1 MENTDSSSDAKTG
14 GDRAKVGWMDKVSRI
29 WGDSSERD
37 AENQEDTRTNNGSEG
52 ELTKAGKGRVFPVNA
67 TEFVTA
73 LGLGLLFALLRTEF
87 STSTFFAGTLSID
100 SVYAEVAD
108 VLGLMTFCVTIVVC
122 WRYSDWLAHYKRG
135 RLCIFGSA
143 SLAALALAQ
152 CVLQAIGISG
162 WFVPIII
169 EGVCGIPYAIILV
182 LWIEDI
188 WVLKRVAAVRVLLLA
203 LCIAAVFVALLAVI
217 QTPLFRH
224 LAIAVYLVLT
234 GFSYLAAG
242 SHIDVDGF
250 VSREETR
257 QNIKFDMRT
266 SVSLFIAAV
275 ADGFCMC
282 LAMSFGEESFL
293 VVAIAFFIA
302 AIFVGVGMVFFGDRG
317 VLLSTI
323 FRWTFPMLTFG
334 FIFIPFVSGC
344 LLRACIT
351 FVLAVCFA
359 CLLSLF
365 VTLVQVKYRFKV
377 QPIYA
382 CARVLLP
389 WALGVLAGLVMG
401 IVTMWVEPSLE
412 GMLLTALSMFII
424 LLFAVS
430 MAVAPYGIDMLTMPI
445 EPDEEEE
452 EPEEESREVH
462 AWKSACDRLAKEGGL
477 TPREVDV
484 FMLLAKGRNAKVIER
499 ELFISVYT
507 IKGHNNNIYRKL
519 GVKSQQELIDL
530 VENYRREIWKPKMDL
545 EQGGEHE

>member
-1 MENTDSSSDAKTG
+1 ML
-14 GDRAKVGWMDKVSRI
+14 
-29 WGDSSERD
+29 ER
-37 AENQEDTRTNNGSEG
+37 R
-52 ELTKAGKGRVFPVNA
+52 
-67 TEFVTA
+67 
-73 LGLGLLFALLRTEF
+73 
-87 STSTFFAGTLSID
+87 
-100 SVYAEVAD
+100 
-108 VLGLMTFCVTIVVC
+108 
-122 WRYSDWLAHYKRG
+122 
-135 RLCIFGSA
+135 
-143 SLAALALAQ
+143 
-152 CVLQAIGISG
+152 
-162 WFVPIII
+162 
-169 EGVCGIPYAIILV
+169 
-182 LWIEDI
+182 
-188 WVLKRVAAVRVLLLA
+188 AAVRVLLLA
-203 LCIAAVFVALLAVI
+203 LCIAAAFVALISVI

-242 SHIDVDGF
+242 SHVNVDGF

-257 QNIKFDMRT
+257 QNLKFDMRT

-282 LAMSFGEESFL
+282 LATSFGEESFI
-293 VVAIAFFIA
+293 VIAMAFFLA
-302 AIFVGVGMVFFGDRG
+302 AIMVGVGMVFFGDRG

-334 FIFIPFVSGC
+334 FVFIPFMSGC
-344 LLRACIT
+344 LLRICVT

-359 CLLSLF
+359 CLISLF

-389 WALGVLAGLVMG
+389 WAWGVFAGLVMG
-401 IVTMWVEPSLE
+401 IATVWLSPSL
-412 GMLLTALSMFII
+412 GNMVMTAFSMFII
-424 LLFAVS
+424 LLFSVS
-430 MAVAPYGIDMLTMPI
+430 TAVAPYGIDMLTMPI
-445 EPDEEEE
+445 EPDDEEE
-452 EPEEESREVH
+452 EPEDDSREVH